1 MSENG
6 YLKSRIK
13 AILIAL
19 DGIKY
24 VFMTQKN
31 TRIHA
36 GFTVVVFILGWLLKI
51 SRIEW
56 ITLLLVVGL
65 VWVAEFLNTAVE
77 VMIDIVSPEKNQAA
91 KIGKDVSAGGVLIA
105 AIVSILIGIL
115 IFGPRLWQWV
125 MDILK

>member
-1 MSENG
+1 MSEIG

-36 GFTVVVFILGWLLKI
+36 GFTVVVFLLGWLLKI

-56 ITLLLVVGL
+56 ITLLLV
-65 VWVAEFLNTAVE
+65 
-77 VMIDIVSPEKNQAA
+77 DIVSPEKNQAA

-105 AIVSILIGIL
+105 AFVSILIGIL

>member
-105 AIVSILIGIL
+105 AFVSILIGIL

>member
-1 MSENG
+1 MSEIG

-31 TRIHA
+31 SRIHA

-105 AIVSILIGIL
+105 AFVSILIGIL

>member
-31 TRIHA
+31 SRIHA
-36 GFTVVVFILGWLLKI
+36 GFTVVVLLLGWLLKI

-56 ITLLLVVGL
+56 IILLLVVGL

-105 AIVSILIGIL
+105 AFVSILIGIL

>member
-1 MSENG
+1 MPNNG
-6 YLKSRIK
+6 YLKSRLNS
-13 AILIAL
+13 ILIAL

-24 VFMTQKN
+24 VFMSQKN

-36 GFTVVVFILGWLLKI
+36 GFTLGVFLLGWLLKI
-51 SRIEW
+51 NRIEW
-56 ITLLLVVGL
+56 IALLLVIGL

-77 VMIDIVSPEKNQAA
+77 VVIDIISPEENQAA

-105 AIVSILIGIL
+105 AFVSILIGIL

-125 MDILK
+125 IGILE

>member
-1 MSENG
+1 LSENG

-56 ITLLLVVGL
+56 TTLLLVVGL

-105 AIVSILIGIL
+105 AFVSILIGIL

>member
-1 MSENG
+1 MPNNG
-6 YLKSRIK
+6 YLKSRLNS
-13 AILIAL
+13 ILIAL

-24 VFMTQKN
+24 VFMSQMN

-36 GFTVVVFILGWLLKI
+36 GFTLGVFLLGWLLKI
-51 SRIEW
+51 NRLEW
-56 ITLLLVVGL
+56 IALLLVIGL

-77 VMIDIVSPEKNQAA
+77 VVIDIISPEENQAA

-105 AIVSILIGIL
+105 AFVSILIGIL

-125 MDILK
+125 IGILE

>member
-1 MSENG
+1 LSENG

-24 VFMTQKN
+24 VFMSQKN

-36 GFTVVVFILGWLLKI
+36 GFTLGVFLLGWLLKI
-51 SRIEW
+51 NRIEW
-56 ITLLLVVGL
+56 TTLLLVVGL

-105 AIVSILIGIL
+105 AFVSILIGIL